1 MILVSALLCLSP
13 RFFVVDASWATSTFD
28 PAKTRLR
35 EIIIA
40 IRFSI
45 SSGRRYPFH
54 PSHRI
59 KKRRRRRLL
68 LRLRAKSKIEERE
81 RRSRSTHHLCL
92 RGVRRGAQ
100 RHGGR
105 DDRGDRFPGDGDDRL
120 RGGCVIAVLLLRSS
134 MGGSNHRRRRGRS
147 SSGSSGPGDDARRRA
162 AARQTRHAR
171 RRR

>member
-1 MILVSALLCLSP
+1 MFVSS
-13 RFFVVDASWATSTFD
+13 FFCRRCELGDVDFRPSKNAFTRDHHRD
-28 PAKTRLR
+28 P
-35 EIIIA
+35 
-40 IRFSI
+40 RFSI

-54 PSHRI
+54 PIASN
-59 KKRRRRRLL
+59 KKTPTLTTAQKEERER
-68 LRLRAKSKIEERE
+68 ERE

-120 RGGCVIAVLLLRSS
+120 RGGCVIAVLLLRSRS
-134 MGGSNHRRRRGRS
+134 PMGGSNHRRRRGRS

>member
-1 MILVSALLCLSP
+1 MRV
-13 RFFVVDASWATSTFD
+13 
-28 PAKTRLR
+28 
-35 EIIIA
+35 
-40 IRFSI
+40 
-45 SSGRRYPFH
+45 
-54 PSHRI
+54 
-59 KKRRRRRLL
+59 RRRRLSTQQKRVYVRYERSSSSRSDSRSL
-68 LRLRAKSKIEERE
+68 KDDDILFIHPSNKKTPTPTTLITSAQKAKSKRERE

-120 RGGCVIAVLLLRSS
+120 RGGVIAVLLLRS
-134 MGGSNHRRRRGRS
+134 MGGSNHRRRGS

>member
-1 MILVSALLCLSP
+1 MFVSS
-13 RFFVVDASWATSTFD
+13 FFCRRCELGDVDFRPT
-28 PAKTRLR
+28 AKTRLR

-40 IRFSI
+40 IPDSRSLPDDDILFI
-45 SSGRRYPFH
+45 Q
-54 PSHRI
+54 SHRI
-59 KKRRRRRLL
+59 KKRRRRRL
-68 LRLRAKSKIEERE
+68 RKKKRERERE

-120 RGGCVIAVLLLRSS
+120 RGGCVIAVLLLRSRS
-134 MGGSNHRRRRGRS
+134 PMGGSNHRRRRGRS

>member
-1 MILVSALLCLSP
+1 MV
-13 RFFVVDASWATSTFD
+13 FVVDASEATSTFD
-28 PAKTRLR
+28 PSKNAFTTRD
-35 EIIIA
+35 
-40 IRFSI
+40 
-45 SSGRRYPFH
+45 H
-54 PSHRI
+54 HHRDPI
-59 KKRRRRRLL
+59 LDL
-68 LRLRAKSKIEERE
+68 LRTTTISFSSIASNKKTPTPTTLITSCAKSKIEERE

-120 RGGCVIAVLLLRSS
+120 RGGCVIAVLLLRSRS
-134 MGGSNHRRRRGRS
+134 PMGGSNHRRRRGRS

>member
-1 MILVSALLCLSP
+1 MRV
-13 RFFVVDASWATSTFD
+13 
-28 PAKTRLR
+28 
-35 EIIIA
+35 
-40 IRFSI
+40 
-45 SSGRRYPFH
+45 
-54 PSHRI
+54 
-59 KKRRRRRLL
+59 RRRRLSTQQKRVYERSSSRSPIL
-68 LRLRAKSKIEERE
+68 DLFRTTISFSSIASNKKTPTPTTPLITSAQKEERERE

-120 RGGCVIAVLLLRSS
+120 RGGCVIAVLLLRSRS
-134 MGGSNHRRRRGRS
+134 PMGGSNHRRRRGRS

>member
-1 MILVSALLCLSP
+1 M
-13 RFFVVDASWATSTFD
+13 FFVVDASEATSTFD
-28 PAKTRLR
+28 RAKTKRLQR
-35 EIIIA
+35 EIIA

-45 SSGRRYPFH
+45 SSGYPFH

-59 KKRRRRRLL
+59 KKRRRRRRLLL
-68 LRLRAKSKIEERE
+68 LRRERKRERE
-81 RRSRSTHHLCL
+81 RETKSRSTHHLCL

-120 RGGCVIAVLLLRSS
+120 FIAVLLLRSS
-134 MGGSNHRRRRGRS
+134 SMGGSNHRRGRS